1 MNQIKLA
8 IIKNWKTTTIGAIL
22 SVSGYIAMFP
32 NGWRQE
38 VVNVSR
44 YVSVGGLASLGIVS
58 KDV

>member
-8 IIKNWKTTTIGAIL
+8 VFKNWKTTTIGAIL
-22 SVSGYIAMFP
+22 SLAGYIAMFP